1 MDDLGHL
8 LKQTFDDDVDT
19 VGGLLAE
26 RLGKVPISGS
36 FITVDGYELVAE
48 SVGWR
53 RNRITSVVVIPD
65 EAIGA
70 RVVSV
75 DESAITTKDQ
85 A

>member
-1 MDDLGHL
+1 
-8 LKQTFDDDVDT
+8 

-36 FITVDGYELVAE
+36 SITVDGYELVAE
-48 SVGWR
+48 SVGGR

-70 RVVSV
+70 RVVPL
-75 DESAITTKDQ
+75 DESAVTTKDQ